1 MTTQSLRK
9 CALSTPH
16 AIPEL
21 KLPTQTKRR
30 KTSSSFNQNASVVII
45 RWISVIFCLGFWYG
59 VYKLVGHLFLTG

>member
-1 MTTQSLRK
+1 MATQSLRK

-21 KLPTQTKRR
+21 KLPTQSKQGKR
-30 KTSSSFNQNASVVII
+30 SSSFNQNSSVVFI

-59 VYKLVGHLFLTG
+59 VYKLVNHLFIIG